1 MATKT
6 FTLGPFPGYKQ
17 NVDPNADYRA
27 NYNVKLV
34 LEQTTN
40 ETGNNSSIKWQFY
53 IWWTVTT
60 GTTSGWQRYNNN
72 AIKVI
77 IDGTTVLDTPN
88 IGTVDLKTVQTSA
101 ANPLLLAEG
110 STTVYHESNGEKELS
125 VSARYT
131 PSSNNV
137 FDYIEAAGTV
147 DLLSTKS
154 SASISDCPDLTLDGS
169 NDHAVTWNSISGMY
183 YKVEYKY
190 GDEVLH
196 TSDVVAGTGSAV
208 SATWEDVPVSIA
220 SYAAASASSMSVSVA
235 LSTYSDAACTTLI
248 GTDTRTFTV
257 TFAESAMIPV
267 IGSITLTH
275 SNQLDG
281 SYVAGKSSTGAAW
294 EVETRGG
301 ASVASSYAVYVDE
314 DGNEL
319 SNRITGSGSASLGIL
334 TNFSVTSKNI
344 RVKVSV
350 TDSRGNSAE
359 TFSAAFTAYGYA
371 APSISVLSLERCD
384 ASGNRNPAGEYFKAY
399 VSYSIRS
406 LNAKN
411 GKHMGLSYFFTGSR
425 EDTSTWIS
433 PEVAD
438 PAGYNG
444 TVALGP
450 YPLPTGSEDSITVIA
465 YVWDYYTAESKA
477 SKEAAIRSSNVFVDI
492 LTDNHGKKLGLAF
505 FKVNDKAGT
514 VQLGCDLEVDGTI
527 NFYDANSVARC
538 TIDPTAGIIFRDA
551 NGAVTKTYSNT

>member
-1 MATKT
+1 MATYTKI
-6 FTLGPFPGYKQ
+6 LGPVNCASTPAGTETGPFQGQ
-17 NVDPNADYRA
+17 V
-27 NYNVKLV
+27 V
-34 LEQTTN
+34 LEQTPNLSANTSRVAWRFEIWHNQASYWSYSYTNQVKVILDGQTIVNTNNIGPVVFNNEHYRSNPFVLASGEITVRHNDDGSYDLPVYALYDQTNVN
-40 ETGNNSSIKWQFY
+40 ETAMGNI
-53 IWWTVTT
+53 TV
-60 GTTSGWQRYNNN
+60 Q
-72 AIKVI
+72 
-77 IDGTTVLDTPN
+77 
-88 IGTVDLKTVQTSA
+88 GTVALEPTR
-101 ANPLLLAEG
+101 AE
-110 STTVYHESNGEKELS
+110 
-125 VSARYT
+125 
-131 PSSNNV
+131 
-137 FDYIEAAGTV
+137 
-147 DLLSTKS
+147 
-154 SASISDCPDLTLDGS
+154 ASISDCPDLTLDGS
-169 NDHAVTWNSISGMY
+169 NDHTVTWNSISGLY

-190 GDEVLH
+190 GDDVLH

-220 SYAAASASSMSVSVA
+220 SYAAASASSMSVSVI

-248 GTDTRTFTV
+248 GTNTRTFTV

-275 SNQLDG
+275 SDTLDG
-281 SYVAGKSSTGAAW
+281 SYVSGKSSTGAAW
-294 EVETRGG
+294 EVTTRGG
-301 ASVASSYAVYVDE
+301 ASVASGYAVYVDA

-319 SNRITGSGSASLGIL
+319 GARVSGTSSANLGIL
-334 TNFSVTSKNI
+334 SVFADTSKEI
-344 RVKVSV
+344 RVKVSI
-350 TDSRGNSAE
+350 TDSRGNTAEKYSAY
-359 TFSAAFTAYGYA
+359 FTAYGYA
-371 APSISVLSLERCD
+371 VPSISVLSLERCD

-425 EDTSTWIS
+425 EDSSSWIS

-492 LTDNHGKKLGLAF
+492 LTDNHGKKLGIAF

-527 NFYDANSVARC
+527 NFYDSNSVARC

-551 NGAVTKTYSNT
+551 NGTVTRTYSNT